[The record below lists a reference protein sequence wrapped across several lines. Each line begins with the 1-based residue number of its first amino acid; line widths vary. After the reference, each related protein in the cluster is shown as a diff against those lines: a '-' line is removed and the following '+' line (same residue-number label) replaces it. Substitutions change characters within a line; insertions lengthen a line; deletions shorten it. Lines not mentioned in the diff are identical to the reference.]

1 MTLTVSADPMAV
13 VERLRAAINA
23 HDLDALVGCFSPAYR
38 SEAPAHPARD
48 FAGRDQVRRNW
59 GQILAGVPDL
69 RAELVRSTVVGDTVW
84 AEWDWTGT
92 RRDGQP
98 HHMAGVT
105 IQGVEGDAIAWVRF
119 YMEVVEA
126 GGPGPESAV
135 RQSVGHSITGGES

>member
-1 MTLTVSADPMAV
+1 MTLVVDTEPMAV
-13 VERLRAAINA
+13 VERLQAAINA
-23 HDLDALVGCFSPAYR
+23 RDLDALVDCFRPGYV

-48 FAGRDQVRRNW
+48 FVGSDQVRRNW

-92 RRDGQP
+92 RRDGHP

-105 IQGVEGDAIAWVRF
+105 IQGVDAHAIAWARF
-119 YMEVVEA
+119 YMEPVEVGGA
-126 GGPGPESAV
+126 GNEAAIERAAGAASARDES
-135 RQSVGHSITGGES
+135 

>member
-1 MTLTVSADPMAV
+1 MTTIVSTDPLAV
-13 VERLRAAINA
+13 VERLRTAINE
-23 HDLDALVGCFSPAYR
+23 HDIDALVRCFTPSYI

-48 FAGRDQVRRNW
+48 FVGSAQVRQNW
-59 GQILAGVPDL
+59 GQILAAVPDL

-84 AEWDWTGT
+84 TEWDWTGT
-92 RRDGQP
+92 RRDRQP

-126 GGPGPESAV
+126 AGQGTEAAV
-135 RQSVGHSITGGES
+135 RQSVGDPTSRSES

>member
-1 MTLTVSADPMAV
+1 MTVAVGIDPLAV
-13 VERLRAAINA
+13 VERLRAAINT
-23 HDLDALVGCFSPAYR
+23 HDLDALVGCFTPGYISQ
-38 SEAPAHPARD
+38 APAHPARD
-48 FAGRDQVRRNW
+48 FVGRDQVRQNW

-69 RAELVRSTVVGDTVW
+69 RAELVRSTVVADMVW

-126 GGPGPESAV
+126 GGQGPELAV
-135 RQSVGHSITGGES
+135 RERVGAPIIGVES

>member
-1 MTLTVSADPMAV
+1 MTVTVDTNPMAI
-13 VERLRAAINA
+13 VERLQAAINS
-23 HDLDALVGCFSPAYR
+23 HDLEALAGCFTSGYV

-48 FAGRDQVRRNW
+48 FVGRDQVRRNW

-69 RAELVRSTVVGDTVW
+69 HAELVRSTVVGDTVW
-84 AEWDWTGT
+84 TEWDWTGM

-105 IQGVEGDAIAWVRF
+105 IQGVEGGAIAWVRF

-126 GGPGPESAV
+126 SGQGPEAAV
-135 RQSVGHSITGGES
+135 RQSVGDPTTRRES

>member
-1 MTLTVSADPMAV
+1 MTGPASTDPLAV
-13 VERLRAAINA
+13 VERLHAAINA
-23 HDLDALVGCFSPAYR
+23 HDLEALVGCFTPDYL

-48 FAGRDQVRRNW
+48 FVGSDQVRRNW

-69 RAELVRSTVVGDTVW
+69 RAELVRSSVVDDTVW
-84 AEWDWTGT
+84 SEWDWQGT

-119 YMEVVEA
+119 YMEAVEA
-126 GGPGPESAV
+126 AGAGPDAAV
-135 RQSVGHSITGGES
+135 LQAIGSSTARGES

>member
-1 MTLTVSADPMAV
+1 VTVPVGIDPMAV
-13 VERLRAAINA
+13 VERLQAAINA
-23 HDLDALVGCFSPAYR
+23 HDLDALVGCFTPSYV

-48 FAGRDQVRRNW
+48 FVGSDQVRRNW

-69 RAELVRSTVVGDTVW
+69 RAELVRSTTVGDTVW
-84 AEWDWTGT
+84 AEWEWTGT

-105 IQGVEGDAIAWVRF
+105 IQGVEGDALAWVRF

-126 GGPGPESAV
+126 SEHDNAAAIERSIGSATSQGV
-135 RQSVGHSITGGES
+135 S

>member
-1 MTLTVSADPMAV
+1 MTVAVGIDPLAV
-13 VERLRAAINA
+13 VERLRAAINT
-23 HDLDALVGCFSPAYR
+23 HDLDALVGCFTPGYI

-48 FAGRDQVRRNW
+48 FVGSDQVRQNW

-69 RAELVRSTVVGDTVW
+69 RAELVRSTVVADMVW

-126 GGPGPESAV
+126 GGQGPESAV
-135 RQSVGHSITGGES
+135 RESVGAPITGVES

>member
-1 MTLTVSADPMAV
+1 VTTIVSTDPLAV
-13 VERLRAAINA
+13 VERLRAAINE
-23 HDLDALVGCFSPAYR
+23 HDIDALVSCFTPGYI

-48 FAGRDQVRRNW
+48 FVGSAQVRQNW
-59 GQILAGVPDL
+59 DQILAAVPDL

-84 AEWDWTGT
+84 TEWDWTGT

-126 GGPGPESAV
+126 DGQGPEAAV
-135 RQSVGHSITGGES
+135 RQSVGDPVTRGES

>member
-1 MTLTVSADPMAV
+1 MTLTIGTGPLAV
-13 VERLRAAINA
+13 VERLQAAINA
-23 HDLDALVGCFSPAYR
+23 HDLDALVGCFTLGYI

-48 FAGRDQVRRNW
+48 FVGSDQVRGNW

-105 IQGVEGDAIAWVRF
+105 IQGVEGDALAWVRF
-119 YMEVVEA
+119 YMEVVESA
-126 GGPGPESAV
+126 GQGNEAAV
-135 RQSVGHSITGGES
+135 RQSVGDPATRGES

>member
-1 MTLTVSADPMAV
+1 MTMTVSTDPMAA

-23 HDLDALVGCFSPAYR
+23 HDLDALVGCFTPGYV

-48 FAGRDQVRRNW
+48 FVGSEQVRRNW

-69 RAELVRSTVVGDTVW
+69 RAELVRWAVVGDTVW

-92 RRDGQP
+92 RRDGHP

-105 IQGVEGDAIAWVRF
+105 IQVVDGGALAWVRF
-119 YMEVVEA
+119 YMEPVEVSGVGNEAAIERIA
-126 GGPGPESAV
+126 GA
-135 RQSVGHSITGGES
+135 QSPRGES

>member
-1 MTLTVSADPMAV
+1 VSVTVGTDPIAV
-13 VERLRAAINA
+13 VERLQAAINA
-23 HDLDALVGCFSPAYR
+23 HDLEALVGCFAPGYI

-48 FAGRDQVRRNW
+48 FVGSDGVRRNW

-69 RAELVRSTVVGDTVW
+69 RAQLIRSTIVGNTVW

-105 IQGVEGDAIAWVRF
+105 IQGVEGDALAWVRF
-119 YMEVVEA
+119 YMEPVEVSADSNEAAIARTA
-126 GGPGPESAV
+126 GGPST
-135 RQSVGHSITGGES
+135 RGES